1 MADLSNYL
9 KSQYA
14 STLESE
20 LAGLENAYKQSTA
33 MLDRTAQAIP
43 QEYETKRNTVAATN
57 ALEKQA
63 FDERANAMG
72 LNTGT
77 SGQAQLAR
85 SSMYQRD
92 LAGIG
97 AAEANAM
104 ADVELQ
110 RSNRQAEYEMAIAQA
125 KAENAAA
132 LNSAL
137 YAEMVRQQELAAAQ
151 AAAAAKV
158 SASTKS
164 SSGGGSGG
172 YVASSYSPTI
182 TANKAAE
189 SAKGSGT
196 TSFSNVQRTISAA
209 LQAGDFNKAS
219 NLAYG
224 AWSQATTNQRNDL
237 RTLFERNGYSIDN

>member
-9 KSQYA
+9 KQQYA
-14 STLESE
+14 SALESE

-104 ADVELQ
+104 ADLDLQ
-110 RSNRQAEYEMAIAQA
+110 RAQRQAEYEAAMVEA
-125 KAENAAA
+125 KAKSDAA

-158 SASTKS
+158 ATTTKS
-164 SSGGGSGG
+164 SGGSGGGGTGGSGG
-172 YVASSYSPTI
+172 YDNGGYSTSEIKAMQKIINSYRPADQQI
-182 TANKAAE
+182 AVNGKWGAE
-189 SAKGSGT
+189 T
-196 TSFSNVQRTISAA
+196 SAA
-209 LQAGDFNKAS
+209 VGGATAKKYHAAIQDTNIHNDTSAYWS
-219 NLAYG
+219 NM
-224 AWSQATTNQRNDL
+224 R
-237 RTLFERNGYSIDN
+237 

>member
-9 KSQYA
+9 KQQYA
-14 STLESE
+14 SALESE
-20 LAGLENAYKQSTA
+20 LAGLESAYKQSTA

-104 ADVELQ
+104 ADLDLQ
-110 RSNRQAEYEMAIAQA
+110 RAQRQAEYEAAMVEA
-125 KAENAAA
+125 KAKSDAA

-151 AAAAAKV
+151 AAAAAK
-158 SASTKS
+158 AATTTKS
-164 SSGGGSGG
+164 SGGGTGGGSGG
-172 YVASSYSPTI
+172 SGYDNGSLTSAQVKALQKEINSYRPADQQIAVDGKWGAETSAAVGGATANQYYAAAAPTI
-182 TANKAAE
+182 RDKNITSST
-189 SAKGSGT
+189 SAYWT
-196 TSFSNVQRTISAA
+196 R
-209 LQAGDFNKAS
+209 
-219 NLAYG
+219 
-224 AWSQATTNQRNDL
+224 
-237 RTLFERNGYSIDN
+237 

>member
-9 KSQYA
+9 KQQYA
-14 STLESE
+14 SALESE
-20 LAGLENAYKQSTA
+20 LAGLENAYKQATA
-33 MLDRTAQAIP
+33 TMDRTAQAIP

-85 SSMYQRD
+85 SSVYQRD

-104 ADVELQ
+104 ADLDLQ
-110 RSNRQAEYEMAIAQA
+110 RAQRQAEYEAAMVEA
-125 KAENAAA
+125 KAKSDAA

-151 AAAAAKV
+151 AAAAAK
-158 SASTKS
+158 AA
-164 SSGGGSGG
+164 GGGDNGG
-172 YVASSYSPTI
+172 GGGAVSSYAPTI
-182 TANKAAE
+182 TVNKAAE

-209 LQAGDFNKAS
+209 LQTGDFNKAS
-219 NLAYG
+219 SLADG
-224 AWSQATTNQRNDL
+224 VWAQATTNQRNDL
-237 RTLFERNGYSIDN
+237 KTLFERNGYSIDN

>member
-14 STLESE
+14 SALESE
-20 LAGLENAYKQSTA
+20 LSGLENAYKQATA
-33 MLDRTAQAIP
+33 AMDRTAQEIP
-43 QEYETKRNTVAATN
+43 QQYEAQRNTVAATN

-97 AAEANAM
+97 AAEANAQ
-104 ADVELQ
+104 ADLALQ
-110 RSNRQAEYEMAIAQA
+110 RTQRQAEYEAAIAAA
-125 KAENAAA
+125 KAESDAA

-151 AAAAAKV
+151 AAAAAKAA
-158 SASTKS
+158 ASTS
-164 SSGGGSGG
+164 GGGGGSGYDNG
-172 YVASSYSPTI
+172 GLSTAVIKKMQEELNKGLPANQQIAVDGKWGAETTAAASGL
-182 TANKAAE
+182 
-189 SAKGSGT
+189 SAKEMYAAYQPRTQTGNSW
-196 TSFSNVQRTISAA
+196 SNVR
-209 LQAGDFNKAS
+209 
-219 NLAYG
+219 
-224 AWSQATTNQRNDL
+224 
-237 RTLFERNGYSIDN
+237 

>member
-14 STLESE
+14 SALESE
-20 LAGLENAYKQSTA
+20 LSGLENAYKQATA
-33 MLDRTAQAIP
+33 AMDRTAQEIP
-43 QEYETKRNTVAATN
+43 QQYEAQRNTVAATN

-97 AAEANAM
+97 AAEANAQ
-104 ADVELQ
+104 ADLALQ
-110 RSNRQAEYEMAIAQA
+110 RTQRQAEYEAAIAQA
-125 KAENAAA
+125 KAESDAA

-151 AAAAAKV
+151 AAAAAKAA
-158 SASTKS
+158 AST
-164 SSGGGSGG
+164 SSGGGGG
-172 YVASSYSPTI
+172 YNNGGLSELAIKQYQTEL
-182 TANKAAE
+182 NKLPGVNIAVDG
-189 SAKGSGT
+189 KW
-196 TSFSNVQRTISAA
+196 
-209 LQAGDFNKAS
+209 
-219 NLAYG
+219 G
-224 AWSQATTNQRNDL
+224 AATTAAA
-237 RTLFERNGYSIDN
+237 NGMSATEYSNKRSEIIKANASKDTSAYWTR

>member
-14 STLESE
+14 SALESE
-20 LAGLENAYKQSTA
+20 LSGLENAYKQATA
-33 MLDRTAQAIP
+33 AMDRTAQEIP
-43 QEYETKRNTVAATN
+43 QQYEAQRNTVAATN

-97 AAEANAM
+97 AAEANAQ
-104 ADVELQ
+104 ADLALQ
-110 RSNRQAEYEMAIAQA
+110 RTQRQAEYEAAIAAA
-125 KAENAAA
+125 KAESDAA

-151 AAAAAKV
+151 AAAAAKAT
-158 SASTKS
+158 ASTTD
-164 SSGGGSGG
+164 SSGRGAGVGYDNGNVTSAEVARLQQFINEYRPEGQKIAVDGKWGAETTAATGGRTADEYARAYYAAKSWSGR
-172 YVASSYSPTI
+172 SD
-182 TANKAAE
+182 
-189 SAKGSGT
+189 
-196 TSFSNVQRTISAA
+196 R
-209 LQAGDFNKAS
+209 
-219 NLAYG
+219 
-224 AWSQATTNQRNDL
+224 
-237 RTLFERNGYSIDN
+237 

>member
-9 KSQYA
+9 KQQYA
-14 STLESE
+14 SALESE
-20 LAGLENAYKQSTA
+20 LAGLENAYKQATA
-33 MLDRTAQAIP
+33 TMDRTAQAIP

-85 SSMYQRD
+85 SSVYQRD

-104 ADVELQ
+104 ADLDLQ
-110 RSNRQAEYEMAIAQA
+110 RAQRQAEYEAAMVEA
-125 KAENAAA
+125 KAKSDAA

-151 AAAAAKV
+151 AAAAAK
-158 SASTKS
+158 AATTTK
-164 SSGGGSGG
+164 SSGGGTGSSGYNNG
-172 YVASSYSPTI
+172 NLSTAEVKRMQQFINSGLPANQQIAVDGKWGAETTAAAGAS
-182 TANKAAE
+182 ANDFARE
-189 SAKGSGT
+189 YYRQNSWSGR
-196 TSFSNVQRTISAA
+196 SDR
-209 LQAGDFNKAS
+209 
-219 NLAYG
+219 
-224 AWSQATTNQRNDL
+224 
-237 RTLFERNGYSIDN
+237 

>member
-14 STLESE
+14 SALESE
-20 LAGLENAYKQSTA
+20 LSGLENAYKQATA
-33 MLDRTAQAIP
+33 VMDRTAQEIP
-43 QEYETKRNTVAATN
+43 QQYEAQRNTVAATN

-97 AAEANAM
+97 AAEANAQ
-104 ADVELQ
+104 ADLALQ
-110 RSNRQAEYEMAIAQA
+110 RTQRQAEYEAAIAQA
-125 KAENAAA
+125 KAESDAA

-151 AAAAAKV
+151 TAAAAKAA
-158 SASTKS
+158 AST
-164 SSGGGSGG
+164 SSGGGGYNNGG
-172 YVASSYSPTI
+172 LSELAIKQYQTEL
-182 TANKAAE
+182 NKLPGVNIAVDG
-189 SAKGSGT
+189 KW
-196 TSFSNVQRTISAA
+196 
-209 LQAGDFNKAS
+209 
-219 NLAYG
+219 G
-224 AWSQATTNQRNDL
+224 AATTAAA
-237 RTLFERNGYSIDN
+237 NGMSATEYSNKRSEIIKANASKDTSAYWTR